1 MGGALLPVFFA
12 SRWHEGAPHSPALA
26 SASQIKRGR
35 IRGEGER
42 RRKKGKTG
50 GNSLCVGGS
59 FQIFSFSSFFTVCGI
74 FVCVRHGGGG
84 GEGGGGGMDSWTDG
98 QTREGEKGNT
108 FLCPANCIFS
118 PVPFLRGNVKSRVE
132 GGRNKMPFRSHS
144 KAEKGKALKAIFVS
158 EIKKTFFG
166 SSPFS
171 FFWREIWGNRRGCS

>member
-59 FQIFSFSSFFTVCGI
+59 FQIFSFSSFFSECGI
-74 FVCVRHGGGG
+74 LCVFAR
-84 GEGGGGGMDSWTDG
+84 ERRGGGGGMVSWTDG
-98 QTREGEKGNT
+98 QTREGEEGNT
-108 FLCPANCIFS
+108 FLCPANCIFARRPSLS
-118 PVPFLRGNVKSRVE
+118 PFFTGKCKVA
-132 GGRNKMPFRSHS
+132 GGGGGF
-144 KAEKGKALKAIFVS
+144 
-158 EIKKTFFG
+158 EIKCPSDPTRKRRR
-166 SSPFS
+166 
-171 FFWREIWGNRRGCS
+171 RERQQH